1 MKKKIF
7 IVLFFFFL
15 TNCGYTQIYNNNYS
29 QDINIEIINFEGDE
43 YFNKK
48 LIIEIEKNNSETKA
62 DVFKVDIKTIFEKVI
77 ISKDKQGKTTNLD
90 LIVNTIFNVRKDNL
104 EKTFSYRENLK
115 IEKKSDSFEQQKYE
129 NIIKANFAKTIRN
142 KLILELNSLKN
153 QND

>member
-15 TNCGYTQIYNNNYS
+15 TNCGYTPIYNNNYS

>member
-15 TNCGYTQIYNNNYS
+15 TNCGYTPIYNNNYS
-29 QDINIEIINFEGDE
+29 KDINIEIINFEGDE

-62 DVFKVDIKTIFEKVI
+62 NVFKVDIKTIFEKVI

>member
-15 TNCGYTQIYNNNYS
+15 TNCGYTPIYNNNYS
-29 QDINIEIINFEGDE
+29 KDINIEIINFEGDE